1 MKCSWILL
9 PRESLLKPSNIFP
22 DHFLRI
28 YPYIS
33 KNVIIL
39 CILGGIFFKNFCFFN
54 GGFPGS
60 SDGKESTCNAGD
72 QCSIPGSGRSPGE
85 GNAFF
90 FLNNRISSLIK
101 IIKSSELNQQNLSS
115 FFFFQ

>member
-39 CILGGIFFKNFCFFN
+39 CILGGIFFLRIFVFLMGASLVAQMVKNL
-54 GGFPGS
+54 PVMQETS
-60 SDGKESTCNAGD
+60 V
-72 QCSIPGSGRSPGE
+72 RSLGQEDPLEKGMP
-85 GNAFF
+85 FF
-90 FLNNRISSLIK
+90 F
-101 IIKSSELNQQNLSS
+101 
-115 FFFFQ
+115 